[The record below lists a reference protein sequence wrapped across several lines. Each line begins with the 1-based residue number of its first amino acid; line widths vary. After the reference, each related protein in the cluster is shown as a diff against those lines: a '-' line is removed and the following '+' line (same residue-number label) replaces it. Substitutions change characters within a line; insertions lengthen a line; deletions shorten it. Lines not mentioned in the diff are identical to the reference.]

1 MVKIKLKEITSA
13 RSGDKGDI
21 LNICLIPYDEKDYK
35 MLKEKVTK
43 EKVKKHFRGIV
54 MGEVTRYELDNIKAL
69 NFVFYGALDGG
80 VTQSLR
86 LDKHG
91 KTLSFK
97 LLDMEIEYPYFI

>member
-1 MVKIKLKEITSA
+1 MVKIKLKEIACA

-21 LNICLIPYDEKDYK
+21 LNISLIPYDEKDYE

-43 EKVKKHFRGIV
+43 DKVKKHFKDIV
-54 MGEVTRYELDNIKAL
+54 KGEVMRYELDNIKAF
-69 NFVFYGALDGG
+69 NFVMYEALDGG

-97 LLDMEIEYPYFI
+97 LLDMEIEYP

>member
-1 MVKIKLKEITSA
+1 MVKIKLKEIAHA

-21 LNICLIPYDEKDYK
+21 LNISLIPYDEKDYE

-43 EKVKKHFRGIV
+43 DKVKEHFKGIA
-54 MGEVTRYELDNIKAL
+54 MGEVMRYELDNIKAF
-69 NFVFYGALDGG
+69 NFVLYEALDGG
-80 VTQSLR
+80 VTESLR

-97 LLDMEIEYPYFI
+97 LLDMEIDI